1 MKIRTDF
8 VTNSSS
14 SSFVCFG
21 VDAKELTSLN
31 ETIDDVWEYFEDKLK
46 NTPLKFGGPYE
57 YYSVGLGI
65 NEAIKNFPD
74 VPLKDLYKLA
84 AEEINKVFG
93 TSFTEKDIHYIEE
106 GWMDN

>member
-21 VDAKELTSLN
+21 VSSEK
-31 ETIDDVWEYFEDKLK
+31 IDVPEEFADESYEYFEEKTQKTSLCY
-46 NTPLKFGGPYE
+46 GGPYE
-57 YYSVGLGI
+57 YCYVGLDI
-65 NEAIKNFPD
+65 NRAIERFPD
-74 VPLKDLYKLA
+74 TPLKEIKKLA
-84 AEEINKVFG
+84 AEELNKVFG
-93 TSFTEKDIHYIEE
+93 TSFTEKDISYIEE